1 MNFPAASRF
10 SVFLSAVLA
19 LSASLALTAVAQ
31 SAPPSALLTTPS
43 LTHEDRVLARDIF
56 AELININSTLSVGS
70 TTRAADAM
78 AARLRD
84 AGFPS
89 ADVEVIGSNPNRKN
103 LLARWRSPHPTGK
116 PILFICHLDVVEAPR
131 SEWQTD
137 PFVFTEKDGYFYGRG
152 TQDVKDGDAALVYA
166 FTQLRKQG
174 FVPTRDLI
182 LALTADEEGGPDN
195 GVDWLLKNR
204 PELKD
209 VAFVINPD
217 AGGVYAD
224 HGRATNME
232 VEATEKLYADFQY
245 SASGPGGHSSL
256 PTPDNVIDSIS
267 CALVRLQN
275 SDHCVAIC
283 VGAPSGQRVAVSAC
297 ASPFP
302 VELNPITRAY
312 FKELA
317 SVIAAANVERKDPV
331 QQQTSA
337 DMAAILNNPPDPAA
351 LSRLTRNDR
360 YNALLRTTCTATRFN
375 AGEANN
381 AIPAEATAN
390 VNCRI
395 LPGHSAEEV
404 RQQLLALASAA
415 TASLPGGP
423 TAPANKITISYR
435 SNALK
440 LYPTAPS
447 TMAMSPPPPMP
458 AVFDP
463 LSTVTH
469 QLWPGL
475 PIIPEMETGAS
486 DSIYTMAAGLP
497 SYGIN
502 GFQIDNDNLRF
513 HARDERL
520 GVEDYYRGVQFFYL
534 YIKALGSK

>member
-10 SVFLSAVLA
+10 SVFLSAALA
-19 LSASLALTAVAQ
+19 LSALTAPAPAPAQSSPQ
-31 SAPPSALLTTPS
+31 SAPPALLTTPS
-43 LTHEDRVLARDIF
+43 LSHEDRILARDIF

-78 AARLRD
+78 AARLRA
-84 AGFPS
+84 AGFPA
-89 ADVEVIGSNPNRKN
+89 ADIEVIGSNPNRKN

-152 TQDVKDGDAALVYA
+152 TQDVKDGDAALVYS

-174 FVPTRDLI
+174 FVPDRDLI

-224 HGRATNME
+224 HGHAINMD
-232 VEATEKLYADFQY
+232 VEATEKLYADFEY

-267 CALVRLQN
+267 AALVRLQ
-275 SDHCVAIC
+275 AT
-283 VGAPSGQRVAVSAC
+283 
-297 ASPFP
+297 PFP
-302 VELNPITRAY
+302 IELNPITRAY
-312 FKELA
+312 FNEL
-317 SVIAAANVERKDPV
+317 SRIIAAANVERKDPV
-331 QQQTSA
+331 QAQTAA
-337 DMAAILNNPPDPAA
+337 DMAAILSTPPDPDA
-351 LSRLTRNDR
+351 LRRLTSNDR

-381 AIPAEATAN
+381 AIPAEAAAN

-404 RQQLLALASAA
+404 RQQLLSLANAA

-423 TAPANKITISYR
+423 AAPSNKITISYR

-447 TMAMSPPPPMP
+447 TMAMAPPPPMP

-463 LSTVTH
+463 LAVVTH

-475 PIIPEMETGAS
+475 PIVPEMETGAS
-486 DSIYTMAAGLP
+486 DSIYTMAAGIP

-534 YIKALGSK
+534 YIKALGSN

>member
-1 MNFPAASRF
+1 MTSR
-10 SVFLSAVLA
+10 SLSAFLSLVLA
-19 LSASLALTAVAQ
+19 IPLAAAQTAAPNAPAS
-31 SAPPSALLTTPS
+31 PS
-43 LTHEDRVLARDIF
+43 LSQSDRDLARGIF

-70 TTRAADAM
+70 TTRAAEAM

-84 AGFPS
+84 AGFPA
-89 ADVEVIGSNPNRKN
+89 ADVEVVGSNPNRKN

-152 TQDVKDGDAALVYA
+152 TQDVKDGDAALVYS
-166 FTQLRKQG
+166 FIQLRKQG
-174 FVPTRDLI
+174 FVPDRELI

-204 PELKD
+204 LELHD

-217 AGGVYAD
+217 AGVVYAN
-224 HGRATNME
+224 HGRALEMD
-232 VEATEKLYADFQY
+232 VEATEKLYADFQLT
-245 SASGPGGHSSL
+245 ASGPGGHGSL
-256 PTPDNVIDSIS
+256 PTPDNVIDAVSA
-267 CALVRLQN
+267 ALVRLQ
-275 SDHCVAIC
+275 
-283 VGAPSGQRVAVSAC
+283 

-312 FKELA
+312 F
-317 SVIAAANVERKDPV
+317 ERMSKIHPG
-331 QQQTSA
+331 QTGE
-337 DMAAILNNPPDPAA
+337 DMAAILKTPPDAAA
-351 LSRLTRNDR
+351 LARLTATPR

-381 AIPAEATAN
+381 ALPAEAAAN

-404 RQQLLALASAA
+404 RQQLVAIAAAA
-415 TASLPGGP
+415 TESLPGGP
-423 TAPANKITISYR
+423 SAPANKVTVSYV

-440 LYPTAPS
+440 VYPTAPS
-447 TMAMSPPPPMP
+447 TMALPPPPPMA

-463 LSTVTH
+463 LERVTH
-469 QLWPGL
+469 QLWPAL
-475 PIIPEMETGAS
+475 PILPEMETGAS

-497 SYGIN
+497 SYGIS
-502 GFQIDNDNLRF
+502 GFQIDEDNLRF

-520 GVEDYYRGVQFFYL
+520 GVEDYYKGVEFFYL
-534 YIKALGSK
+534 YIRALGSGK